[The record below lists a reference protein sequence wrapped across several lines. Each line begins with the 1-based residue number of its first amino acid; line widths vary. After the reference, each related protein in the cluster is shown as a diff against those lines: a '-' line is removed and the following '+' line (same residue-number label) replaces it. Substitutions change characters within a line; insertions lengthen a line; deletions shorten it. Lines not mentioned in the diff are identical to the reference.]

1 MRINYKNNPWLRLGV
16 FLFIKYI
23 LIKSLTR
30 IVIWLLIVLKVNLN
44 MYKKW
49 GVSILNKY
57 INNLINSAGIV
68 LIFVSLIGA
77 MQSRILWLDKLSNGL
92 IVTITISLI
101 LLFLFITFAK
111 KSLFQ
116 KVFSFIRLYEKRI
129 FWIFLYF
136 V

>member
-1 MRINYKNNPWLRLGV
+1 
-16 FLFIKYI
+16 
-23 LIKSLTR
+23 
-30 IVIWLLIVLKVNLN
+30 
-44 MYKKW
+44 MYKKC

-116 KVFSFIRLYEKRI
+116 KVFSFIRLYKKRI